1 MAGGVAATELQSVT
15 IQLDGTLIFVPGR
28 DRWPLNPP
36 GKCDLVPL
44 QPKRNAS
51 CVQECIFIA
60 NSTGLT
66 LTSSGTGTLF
76 GNGQSWWG
84 YANYLLHGED
94 RPRLFLLNF

>member
-44 QPKRNAS
+44 QPNITVAT
-51 CVQECIFIA
+51 VIA
-60 NSTGLT
+60 
-66 LTSSGTGTLF
+66 
-76 GNGQSWWG
+76 GQV
-84 YANYLLHGED
+84 NL
-94 RPRLFLLNF
+94 